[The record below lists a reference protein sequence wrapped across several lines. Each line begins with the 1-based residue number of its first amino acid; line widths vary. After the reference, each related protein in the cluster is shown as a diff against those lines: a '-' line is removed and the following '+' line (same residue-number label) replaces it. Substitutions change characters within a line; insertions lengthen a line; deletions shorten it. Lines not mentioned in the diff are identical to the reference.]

1 MFQSCLICTDFS
13 DGLARLVNFVPA
25 LIEGGFQKI
34 VFFHSV
40 PLWQEG
46 AIPRVDESKV
56 ALAKKRLS
64 KASIELPEKAEG
76 IEVIVEVESGKP
88 LDTIPR
94 VLKKHPVDVIFIG
107 TPIRSLLQER
117 IFGSTT
123 IGLAKL
129 TSTPLAIIRPQLIST
144 YTTEELNL
152 RSGNLWRSIL
162 IPYNDSKAARYLI
175 DRLKTYAG
183 NRATQQITLIW
194 VVEECRQEALT
205 LSRLQEAE
213 AKLNTVK
220 SELDNLGWQVN
231 LKVERGYPLPTILEA
246 ASNLDISA
254 IAIAADSKVNLF
266 QRAVP
271 SFAEEFLRRSW
282 FPLLFFSSPN

>member
-13 DGLARLVNFVPA
+13 DGLDRLVNFVPA

-40 PLWQEG
+40 PLWEEG

-56 ALAKKRLS
+56 ALARKRLS
-64 KASIELPEKAEG
+64 KASIELSETAEA
-76 IEVIVEVESGKP
+76 IQVIVEVESGKP

-144 YTTEELNL
+144 YTIEELNL
-152 RSGNLWRSIL
+152 RSRNLWRSIL
-162 IPYNDSKAARYLI
+162 IPYNDSKAAKYLI
-175 DRLKTYAG
+175 DRLKSYAG

-205 LSRLQEAE
+205 LSRLKEAE
-213 AKLNTVK
+213 AKLKTVK
-220 SELDNLGWQVN
+220 TDLEKLGWQVDFQ
-231 LKVERGYPLPTILEA
+231 VERGYPLPLILEVA
-246 ASNLDISA
+246 TNLNISA
-254 IAIAADSKVNLF
+254 IAIAADSNVNLF